1 MDNFGKRPL
10 GGGPRP
16 EVERHASRPVVNS
29 GTSEMPATRPSV
41 IKVPPQ
47 SEQLKT
53 KRLFGGV
60 RRNKEREVT
69 ERQDVPNE
77 ALDQL
82 NLEINEVRYPK
93 RHNNVKRA
101 VIAAIVAISALLVG
115 LIAWTALQLTPVDSS
130 NKDLVAVTIPLG
142 STPDA
147 IADTLQQEKLI
158 RSKLVFLVTA
168 RIQGTQNK
176 LQAGTYRISP
186 SESLFSVLGHLVK
199 GSTDTF
205 QVTFLPGATVKQNKE
220 VLMKAGYDKR
230 EVDDAFDA
238 TYDSPLFEGRPKGAD
253 LEGYIYG
260 DTYKFNMGLP
270 AKKVLEKVFNEFYGV
285 INERRLDNAYK
296 KKGLTLY
303 EGITLASIIQR
314 ESGGGDEAQ
323 IAQVFYTRLAM
334 KMPLGSDVTY
344 QYIADKTGVPR
355 DVNLDSPYNTR
366 RYAGLPPGPIAS
378 PGLAA
383 LRAVALPAEGDYV
396 YFLSGDD
403 DVTYFAKTLQEHEAN
418 IKNHCQK
425 KCQII

>member
-10 GGGPRP
+10 GGPRP
-16 EVERHASRPVVNS
+16 EPPKQVDHSVING
-29 GTSEMPATRPSV
+29 GTKEMPASRPSV
-41 IKVPPQ
+41 IQVPPQ

-53 KRLFGGV
+53 KRLFRGMRKQRPV
-60 RRNKEREVT
+60 EESAQ
-69 ERQDVPNE
+69 QDVPVA
-77 ALDQL
+77 ALRQL
-82 NLEINEVRYPK
+82 DLEVKEVRYPRRYSTAK
-93 RHNNVKRA
+93 R
-101 VIAAIVAISALLVG
+101 VIAISSILAGIMLIG
-115 LIAWTALQLTPVDSS
+115 AIAWTILQLTPVDSS
-130 NKDLVAVTIPLG
+130 NKNLVAVTVPLG

-147 IADTLQQEKLI
+147 IADELQREKVI
-158 RSKLVFLVTA
+158 RSKLVFLATA
-168 RIQGTQNK
+168 RVQGVQNK
-176 LQAGTYRISP
+176 LQAGTYRLSP
-186 SESLFSVLGHLVK
+186 SESLFSIIGHLVK

-205 QVTFLPGATVKQNKE
+205 EVTFLPGATVKQNKE

-230 EVDDAFDA
+230 EVDDAFEA
-238 TYDSPLFEGRPKGAD
+238 TYDSPLFEGKPKEAD

-260 DTYKFNMGLP
+260 DTYKFSMGLP
-270 AKKVLEKVFNEFYGV
+270 AKNVLEKVFAEFYGV

-303 EGITLASIIQR
+303 QGITLASIIQR
-314 ESGGGDEAQ
+314 ESGGGDEMQ
-323 IAQVFYTRLAM
+323 IAQVFYTRLDM

-366 RYAGLPPGPIAS
+366 RYPGLPPGPIAS

-383 LRAVALPAEGDYV
+383 LRAVALPAAGEYV

-403 DVTYFAKTLQEHEAN
+403 DVTYFAKTLEEHEAN
-418 IKNHCQK
+418 IKKHCQK

>member
-10 GGGPRP
+10 GNPRP
-16 EVERHASRPVVNS
+16 SAPQRVDHSVING
-29 GTSEMPATRPSV
+29 GTKEMPATRPSV
-41 IKVPPQ
+41 IPVPPQ

-53 KRLFGGV
+53 RRFFAGTRRQRV
-60 RRNKEREVT
+60 RDEAEQ
-69 ERQDVPNE
+69 QDVPNE
-77 ALDQL
+77 ALNQL
-82 NLEINEVRYPK
+82 DLEVREVRYPRRRNTTK
-93 RHNNVKRA
+93 RVVVSTVA
-101 VIAAIVAISALLVG
+101 AFCLALVGAIVWAAV
-115 LIAWTALQLTPVDSS
+115 QLTPVDSS

-142 STPDA
+142 STPDV

-158 RSKLVFLVTA
+158 RSKLIFLATA
-168 RIQGTQNK
+168 RVQGAQNK

-186 SESLFSVLGHLVK
+186 SESLLAVIGHLVK

-205 QVTFLPGATVKQNKE
+205 EVTFLPGATVKQNKE

-238 TYDSPLFEGRPKGAD
+238 TYDSPLFEGKPKTAD

-270 AKKVLEKVFNEFYGV
+270 AKKVLEKVFTEFYGV

-303 EGITLASIIQR
+303 EGITFASIIQR
-314 ESGGGDEAQ
+314 EAGGGDEKQ

-418 IKNHCQK
+418 IKSHCQK